1 MMGGGGGLF
10 PATFHNP
17 KTAFTFQVLTEFYL
31 DNLEHKTM
39 PSQFFSCLKRL
50 TNDQVSE
57 YGAGEKSDC
66 IYP

>member
-1 MMGGGGGLF
+1 MMEGGLF
-10 PATFHNP
+10 PATFHNS
-17 KTAFTFQVLTEFYL
+17 KIAFTFQVLTEFHL
-31 DNLEHKTM
+31 DNLECKTM